1 MNRVP
6 AGTGRRARAGK
17 LPGLMKAGLVVV
29 VLAVS
34 GCAPESAGAAAA
46 AQEFRRAAAA
56 GDTSAA
62 CSMLSPKAR
71 EKAAASGTCEEQ
83 LASLQLPTT
92 GAELRTARYGRNA
105 MVEFDDDTIFLT
117 ASGSGWLVTGAGCKP
132 RGELPYDCDVGG

>member
-1 MNRVP
+1 MKRVP
-6 AGTGRRARAGK
+6 AGNERRAGK
-17 LPGLMKAGLVVV
+17 SPGLMKAGLVVV

-34 GCAPESAGAAAA
+34 GCVPESAGASAA

-62 CSMLSPKAR
+62 CSMLSPKAH
-71 EKAAASGTCEEQ
+71 EKAAASGTCQEQ
-83 LASLQLPTT
+83 LASLHLPTT
-92 GAELRTARYGRNA
+92 GAQLRTARYGRNA

-117 ASGSGWLVTGAGCKP
+117 ASGAGWLVTGAGCLP

>member
-1 MNRVP
+1 MKWVP
-6 AGTGRRARAGK
+6 PVTGRPARAAK
-17 LPGLMKAGLVVV
+17 LPGLMKAGLVLV

-34 GCAPESAGAAAA
+34 GCAPDSAGATAA

-71 EKAAASGTCEEQ
+71 EKAAASGTCEDQ

-92 GAELRTARYGRNA
+92 GPDLRTARYGRNA
-105 MVEFDDDTIFLT
+105 MVEFEDDTVFLT
-117 ASGSGWLVTGAGCKP
+117 ASGSGWLVTGAGCMP
-132 RGELPYDCDVGG
+132 RGDLPYDCDVGG